1 MDEDIKKNIFYQ
13 PNINIERRYDTNGKI
28 FKSVSP
34 DDSNTTGNNKTTE
47 NEDIYDR
54 AVKVGEQLLRIRS
67 VMKILPEDTV
77 KIIQDIV
84 DKAIFDNEIKKE
96 EIKKI
101 IDQDKKDE
109 EDNKRVDVY
118 PNDTSSEATDD
129 ATPSSNS
136 EFWED
141 PDPIDVTIN
150 VVRRKDDSELANE
163 QYLADS
169 TKIKEDFSYKLNN
182 VFQDYIYPLM
192 TVMGEVGLNSITYLN
207 LDYEGESITGVQTDD
222 KHLHDTIVRNQTIM
236 DEKNRKF
243 AKTHGTNMTLAVM
256 TAFDVVAQE
265 RTRYYS
271 EEYDIGLNSFA
282 GMYKRNI
289 LEETKKEYDD
299 KYMKAKMNMYK
310 YMDSAVTITDDILK
324 SSLRSNVAKCY
335 LLTQDVNIYA
345 RKDYESVSYQN
356 TTDDTMN
363 DLEKTGTVGSMK
375 SASTS
380 TSGSS
385 SATTSNSTS
394 SSTTSKTSSSNS
406 TSNKVTTTSS
416 SNKKDSL
423 LQGALNDLT
432 SATIK

>member
-13 PNINIERRYDTNGKI
+13 PNIDIERRYDTNGEVPH
-28 FKSVSP
+28 SVSP
-34 DDSNTTGNNKTTE
+34 DNNTTEEKKTTE

-54 AVKVGEQLLRIRS
+54 AVAVGEQLLRIRS

-84 DKAIFDNEIKKE
+84 DKTIFDNEIKKE

-101 IDQDKKDE
+101 IDQDKEDE
-109 EDNKRVDVY
+109 ENNKRVDVY
-118 PNDTSSEATDD
+118 PNDSSSEATDD
-129 ATPSSNS
+129 ATPSDNS

-141 PDPIDVTIN
+141 PDPIDITIN
-150 VVRRKDDSELANE
+150 VVRCKDDSELANE

-182 VFQDYIYPLM
+182 AFQDYIYPLM

-222 KHLHDTIVRNQTIM
+222 KHLHDTIVRNQTLM

-289 LEETKKEYDD
+289 LEEVKKEYDD

-310 YMDSAVTITDDILK
+310 YLDGAVTVTDDILK
-324 SSLRSNVAKCY
+324 ASLRSNVAKCY

-356 TTDDTMN
+356 TTDDTMV
-363 DLEKTGTVGSMK
+363 DLEKTGGVTSMK

-380 TSGSS
+380 TSTSS
-385 SATTSNSTS
+385 SSTTTTSSTS
-394 SSTTSKTSSSNS
+394 SSITLKTSSTSSSN
-406 TSNKVTTTSS
+406 KATTSS

-423 LQGALNDLT
+423 VQGALNDLT
-432 SATIK
+432 SAIIK

>member
-13 PNINIERRYDTNGKI
+13 PNIDIERRYDTNGEVPH
-28 FKSVSP
+28 SVSP
-34 DDSNTTGNNKTTE
+34 DNSTTEEKKTTE

-54 AVKVGEQLLRIRS
+54 AVAVGEQLLRIRS

-84 DKAIFDNEIKKE
+84 DKTIFDNEIKKE

-101 IDQDKKDE
+101 IDQDKEDE
-109 EDNKRVDVY
+109 ENNKRVDVY
-118 PNDTSSEATDD
+118 PNDSSSEATDD
-129 ATPSSNS
+129 ATPSDNS

-141 PDPIDVTIN
+141 PDPIDITIN

-222 KHLHDTIVRNQTIM
+222 KHLHDTIVRNQTLM

-289 LEETKKEYDD
+289 LEEVKKEYDD

-310 YMDSAVTITDDILK
+310 YLDGAVTVTDDILK
-324 SSLRSNVAKCY
+324 ASLRSNVAKCY

-356 TTDDTMN
+356 TTDDTMV
-363 DLEKTGTVGSMK
+363 DLEKTGGVTSMK

-380 TSGSS
+380 TSTSS
-385 SATTSNSTS
+385 SSTTTTSSTS
-394 SSTTSKTSSSNS
+394 SSTTPKTSSTSSSN
-406 TSNKVTTTSS
+406 KATTSS
-416 SNKKDSL
+416 SNKKNSL
-423 LQGALNDLT
+423 VQGALNDLT
-432 SATIK
+432 SAIIK